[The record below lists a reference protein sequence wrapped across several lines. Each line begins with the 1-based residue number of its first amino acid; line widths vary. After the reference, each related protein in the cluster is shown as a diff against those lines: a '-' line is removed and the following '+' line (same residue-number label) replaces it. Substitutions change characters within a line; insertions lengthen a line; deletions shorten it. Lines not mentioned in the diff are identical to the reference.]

1 MSVWQ
6 VVLLVNLALAV
17 GLGFGYARWG
27 RQMERL
33 EQELKAARALVER
46 LEQERE
52 ARPTGAR
59 AGEQQWEARGVVR
72 AIFPDADLLVITHEE
87 IPGFLPAR
95 TTGFKAASRKI
106 HDAARVGDAIRFTL
120 RGKSRDVVIVA
131 IEIWQGAR
139 ALVAPRAG
147 A

>member
-33 EQELKAARALVER
+33 DQELKAARALVER

-59 AGEQQWEARGVVR
+59 A
-72 AIFPDADLLVITHEE
+72 
-87 IPGFLPAR
+87 
-95 TTGFKAASRKI
+95 
-106 HDAARVGDAIRFTL
+106 
-120 RGKSRDVVIVA
+120 
-131 IEIWQGAR
+131 
-139 ALVAPRAG
+139 AG
-147 A
+147 QDSGRREGS